1 MARMT
6 LLCTLYAFAVTPS
19 LEAQR
24 AGRMEWHEVE
34 WSAGSVNV
42 ALVRPDEEGSI
53 EHPVIFALPW
63 GSGSSQLV
71 ETFVSSYWLTEPARR
86 GYYVVAPEIRGPT
99 LANTAD
105 RIIPAIF
112 QWMDSELSYDAGRVA
127 LVGASNGGRG
137 LFLAAVAQPERFQA
151 LLALPGQFRGNASEL
166 AVLRGKP
173 IRLLVG
179 QFDEGWVES
188 GQETLEALQSQGV
201 DAEFLIARGQGHVLR
216 LNPRELV
223 DWIDGALRP

>member
-6 LLCTLYAFAVTPS
+6 LLCILSVFTVTPS

-24 AGRMEWHEVE
+24 AERMEWHEVE
-34 WSAGSVNV
+34 WSAGRVNV
-42 ALVRPDEEGSI
+42 ALVRPAEEGSM

-71 ETFVSSYWLTEPARR
+71 ETFVSSYWLTEPSRR

-105 RIIPAIF
+105 WIIPAIF
-112 QWMDSELSYDAGRVA
+112 EWMDSELSYDASRVA

-151 LLALPGQFRGNASEL
+151 LLALPGQFSGEASEL
-166 AVLRGKP
+166 AVLKGKP

-188 GQETLEALQSQGV
+188 GQETLDALRSQGV
-201 DAEFLIARGQGHVLR
+201 EAEFLIARGQGHVLR
-216 LNPRELV
+216 LNPSELA
-223 DWIDGALRP
+223 DWIDGALEP

>member
-1 MARMT
+1 MVRMT
-6 LLCTLYAFAVTPS
+6 LLCIFSVLTVTSS
-19 LEAQR
+19 LEAQQ
-24 AGRMEWHEVE
+24 MEWHQVE
-34 WSAGSVNV
+34 WSAGHVNV
-42 ALVRPDEEGSI
+42 ALVRPDQEGST

-71 ETFVSSYWLTEPARR
+71 ETFISSYWLTEPAQR

-105 RIIPAIF
+105 WIIPAIF
-112 QWMDSELSYDAGRVA
+112 EWMDSELSYDAARVA

-151 LLALPGQFRGNASEL
+151 LLALPGQFSGEASEL
-166 AVLRGKP
+166 AVLKGKP

-188 GQETLEALQSQGV
+188 GQETLDALRSQGV
-201 DAEFLIARGQGHVLR
+201 EAEFLIARGQGHVLR
-216 LNPRELV
+216 LNPSELA
-223 DWIDGALRP
+223 DWIDGALEP